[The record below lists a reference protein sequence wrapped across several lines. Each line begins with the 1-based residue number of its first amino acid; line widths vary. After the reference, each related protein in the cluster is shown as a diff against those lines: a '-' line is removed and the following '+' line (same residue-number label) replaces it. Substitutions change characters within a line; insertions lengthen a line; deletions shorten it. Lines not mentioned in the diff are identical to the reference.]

1 MVYYR
6 NSKFE
11 ISNTKV
17 HYIDVDEGEVK
28 KYVAEE
34 GKQYW
39 IDFAEMWAD
48 FKLLGFEDTEVTDEQ
63 LERLDI
69 INELE
74 LKEGTSLVEK
84 YVEYG
89 DLSGVTRSH
98 PLYMLVIEKDLNL
111 MSDVIAETL
120 SMMTG
125 GAE

>member
-98 PLYMLVIEKDLNL
+98 PLYMLVIEKGLNL